1 MNKGKSFGELALI
14 YAAPRSATIIAIEPS
29 DLIVLDR
36 YTYDKI
42 IKGLQLDQI
51 DSITEFFEFFP
62 LFHDLDR
69 KYLLNIATK
78 VIYKILPTN
87 TIIIRQGD
95 FSKSIYFIKTGKV
108 KLLKKVDFKTC
119 EDGDFDEIDMSQKL
133 VEDPTEDDYDKGYVE
148 SKLLEIDE
156 LGIGDCFGD
165 YSLIRKQP
173 IEHSVVTFI
182 PTEIFILDQHD
193 FNSLDKRI
201 ITEFEEY
208 QKEYPSD
215 KEIRHSYFEMKKW
228 EKYKEELIG
237 NILESKR
244 IK

>member
-1 MNKGKSFGELALI
+1 MIYGE
-14 YAAPRSATIIAIEPS
+14 PRSATIVAIEPS
-29 DLIVLDR
+29 DLIVLDKF
-36 YTYDKI
+36 TYDKI
-42 IKGLQLDQI
+42 IKGHQLDQI

-69 KYLLNIATK
+69 TDLLKIATK

-95 FSKSIYFIKTGKV
+95 YSKSIYFIKTGKV

-119 EDGDFDEIDMSQKL
+119 EDDDYDDAELAKRLI
-133 VEDPTEDDYDKGYVE
+133 EDPTQEDEEREMVE

-165 YSLIRKQP
+165 SSLIHKMP
-173 IEHSVVTFI
+173 IEYSVVTFI

-193 FNSLDKRI
+193 FNELDKRI
-201 ITEFEEY
+201 INEFKDY
-208 QKEYPSD
+208 LKTYPCD
-215 KEIRHSYFEMKKW
+215 KEIRRSYFEMKKW
-228 EKYKEELIG
+228 EKYKQDLM
-237 NILESKR
+237 NIIVDSKQ
-244 IK
+244 KKFQ